1 MWLLQSE
8 DYLNWQEKEKE
19 ACRREISAL
28 PVDVWCNGVLYYI
41 QYSCIFKVFFD
52 TYKKRKDTTDGNG
65 LKPWKNNARLK
76 LTWAQQLNVSESML
90 PDTRPQVWP
99 FFFFISDPKLV
110 LLHPDPDFT
119 VDIKWKPNTE
129 KTHQNCLLKTTIL
142 TIVQWTL

>member
-1 MWLLQSE
+1 MA
-8 DYLNWQEKEKE
+8 K
-19 ACRREISAL
+19 
-28 PVDVWCNGVLYYI
+28 
-41 QYSCIFKVFFD
+41 
-52 TYKKRKDTTDGNG
+52 G
-65 LKPWKNNARLK
+65 LKQENNARLK

-99 FFFFISDPKLV
+99 IFFFISDPKLV

-142 TIVQWTL
+142 TIVPWTL